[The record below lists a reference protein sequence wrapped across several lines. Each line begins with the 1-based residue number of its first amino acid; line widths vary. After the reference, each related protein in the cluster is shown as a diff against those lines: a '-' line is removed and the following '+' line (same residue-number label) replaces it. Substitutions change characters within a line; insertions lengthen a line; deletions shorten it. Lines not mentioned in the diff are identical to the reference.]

1 MDNTLKNQL
10 SEIISPMATGKTQME
25 STASHVK
32 ERYKIGSKQYDETEK
47 KYNKTKADYDGWL
60 AQLKFNIRQGLDIK
74 PLSEKYKPISE
85 EINGFVKYVDSETT
99 PTAKIIPVAAILSV
113 IPTVIDI
120 ASKLWNLYKKADEEG
135 KEKIIKEIDS
145 QAWKEFKSI

>member
-1 MDNTLKNQL
+1 MDNTLKSQL

-74 PLSEKYKPISE
+74 PYQRNTNQSPKKS
-85 EINGFVKYVDSETT
+85 
-99 PTAKIIPVAAILSV
+99 TASSN
-113 IPTVIDI
+113 T
-120 ASKLWNLYKKADEEG
+120 
-135 KEKIIKEIDS
+135 
-145 QAWKEFKSI
+145 